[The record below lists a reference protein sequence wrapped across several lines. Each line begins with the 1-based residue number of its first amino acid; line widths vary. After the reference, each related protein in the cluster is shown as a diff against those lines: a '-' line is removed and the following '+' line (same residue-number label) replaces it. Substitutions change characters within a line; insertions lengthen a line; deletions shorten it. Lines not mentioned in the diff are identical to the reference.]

1 MAETKLKATLR
12 DGGGKGSARKL
23 RAGGLVPGILYG
35 HGMEPLKLALDG
47 RELYHVLHTGAGSNV
62 LVDLEVGEDR
72 HLAMPR
78 EIQRDHVRGQFLH
91 VDLLVVR
98 RDEKITVDVPVHLV
112 GESHG
117 VKEGGVVEHHL
128 WDLKLECLP
137 TDVPEFIEADISAL
151 GIGDSLGVANVKIPA
166 GATVLTPP
174 EETIVSVVPPP
185 ILKIEEE
192 VAEAVEGEEAVAE
205 GEGATA
211 EEAEA
216 GETSAEAE
224 AEGQGREGQG
234 REGQGGEG

>member
-1 MAETKLKATLR
+1 MAETKLTATLR
-12 DGGGKGSARKL
+12 DGGGKGAARKL

-35 HGMEPLKLALDG
+35 HGMDPLKLALDG

-62 LVDLEVGEDR
+62 LIDLHVGKNQ

-91 VDLLVVR
+91 IDFLAVR

-128 WDLKLECLP
+128 WDLRVECLP
-137 TDVPEFIEADISAL
+137 TDVPQSIEADITRL
-151 GIGDSLGVANVKIPA
+151 GIGDSLSVKDIRIP
-166 GATVLTPP
+166 GNATVLTPL

-192 VAEAVEGEEAVAE
+192 VAEAVEGEEAEAE
-205 GEGATA
+205 AEGATA
-211 EEAEA
+211 EEAEEHA
-216 GETSAEAE
+216 
-224 AEGQGREGQG
+224 
-234 REGQGGEG
+234 

>member
-1 MAETKLKATLR
+1 MAETKLNATLR
-12 DGGGKGSARKL
+12 DGGGKGSARKI

-35 HGMEPLKLALDG
+35 HGMEPMKVAVDG

-62 LVDLEVGEDR
+62 LVDLHVGKDR

-91 VDLLVVR
+91 IDFLVVR
-98 RDEKITVDVPVHLV
+98 RDEKITVDVPVHLA

-128 WDLKLECLP
+128 WDLKVECLP
-137 TDVPEFIEADISAL
+137 TEVPEAIEADITDL
-151 GIGDSLGVANVKIPA
+151 GIGDSLSVGDVKVRGNVI
-166 GATVLTPP
+166 VLTPP

-185 ILKIEEE
+185 VIRIEEE
-192 VAEAVEGEEAVAE
+192 VAEEVEGEEAVAE

-211 EEAEA
+211 EEAEQH
-216 GETSAEAE
+216 AEAV
-224 AEGQGREGQG
+224 EG
-234 REGQGGEG
+234 GGEGASEGEGGEG

>member
-12 DGGGKGSARKL
+12 DGGGKGAARKL
-23 RAGGLVPGILYG
+23 RADGLVPGILYG

-62 LVDLEVGEDR
+62 LVDLQVGKDQ

-91 VDLLVVR
+91 VDFLAVR

-128 WDLKLECLP
+128 WDLRVECLP
-137 TDVPEFIEADISAL
+137 TNVPQSIEADITKL
-151 GIGDSLGVANVKIPA
+151 GIGESLSVNEIKIPSDV
-166 GATVLTPP
+166 TVLTPV

-185 ILKIEEE
+185 VLAI
-192 VAEAVEGEEAVAE
+192 
-205 GEGATA
+205 
-211 EEAEA
+211 
-216 GETSAEAE
+216 
-224 AEGQGREGQG
+224 
-234 REGQGGEG
+234 

>member
-23 RAGGLVPGILYG
+23 RADGLVPGIVYG
-35 HGMEPLKLALDG
+35 HGMEPVKVAIDS
-47 RELYHVLHTGAGSNV
+47 RDLYHVLHTGAGSNV
-62 LVDLEVGEDR
+62 LVDLHVGKDR

-91 VDLLVVR
+91 IDFLAVR
-98 RDEKITVDVPVHLV
+98 RDEKITVDVPVHVV

-128 WDLKLECLP
+128 WDLKVECLP
-137 TDVPEFIEADISAL
+137 TDVPQAIEADITEL
-151 GIGDSLGVANVKIPA
+151 GIGDSLSVADVKVPGNV
-166 GATVLTPP
+166 TVLTPA

-185 ILKIEEE
+185 VIRIEEE
-192 VAEAVEGEEAVAE
+192 EAAEAAEGEEAEAAAE

-211 EEAEA
+211 EEAQEHA
-216 GETSAEAE
+216 
-224 AEGQGREGQG
+224 AEGGESASEG
-234 REGQGGEG
+234 EGGEG

>member
-1 MAETKLKATLR
+1 MAETKLTATLR
-12 DGGGKGSARKL
+12 DGGGKGAARKL

-35 HGMEPLKLALDG
+35 HGMEPLKLAIDG

-62 LVDLEVGEDR
+62 LVDLQVGKDQ

-91 VDLLVVR
+91 VDFLVVR

-137 TDVPEFIEADISAL
+137 TDVPESVEADISSL
-151 GIGDSLGVANVKIPA
+151 GIGDSLSVADVKIPA
-166 GATVLTPP
+166 GATVLTPR

-192 VAEAVEGEEAVAE
+192 LEEAVEGEEAVAE
-205 GEGATA
+205 GEGATG
-211 EEAEA
+211 EEAEEHA
-216 GETSAEAE
+216 
-224 AEGQGREGQG
+224 
-234 REGQGGEG
+234 

>member
-1 MAETKLKATLR
+1 MAETKLTATVR

-23 RAGGLVPGILYG
+23 RAQGLVPAILYG
-35 HGMEPLKLALDG
+35 HGMEPVKVAVDD

-62 LVDLEVGEDR
+62 LVDLQVGKDR

-91 VDLLVVR
+91 IDFLVVR
-98 RDEKITVDVPVHLV
+98 RDEKITVDVPVHIV

-128 WDLKLECLP
+128 WDLKVECLP
-137 TDVPEFIEADISAL
+137 TNVPESIEADITDL
-151 GIGDSLGVANVKIPA
+151 GIGDSLSVSGIKVPQ
-166 GATVLTPP
+166 GATILTSS

-192 VAEAVEGEEAVAE
+192 VEEAVEGEEAVAE
-205 GEGATA
+205 GEGATP
-211 EEAEA
+211 EEAEQR
-216 GETSAEAE
+216 
-224 AEGQGREGQG
+224 AEGGESTPAPEG
-234 REGQGGEG
+234 EGGGEG